1 METNG
6 NRNDA
11 KWDAFEKM
19 MEDKVV
25 TLRIPASGSAR
36 RSML

>member
-19 MEDKVV
+19 MEDKV
-25 TLRIPASGSAR
+25 AQF
-36 RSML
+36 RSMRASRRAS